1 LNTLTGLGII
11 VRKVVKRLLTSLGIA
26 TGTILAMDK
35 FNFAMDKFNFMAIKW
50 EEERI
55 YSMVN

>member
-1 LNTLTGLGII
+1 
-11 VRKVVKRLLTSLGIA
+11 
-26 TGTILAMDK
+26 MDK

-55 YSMVN
+55 YSMVNWIDIMIIELVVAAL